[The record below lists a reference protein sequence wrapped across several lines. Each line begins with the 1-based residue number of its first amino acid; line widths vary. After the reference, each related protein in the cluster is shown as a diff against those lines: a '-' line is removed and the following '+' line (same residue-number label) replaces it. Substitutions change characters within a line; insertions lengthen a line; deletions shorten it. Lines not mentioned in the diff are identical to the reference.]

1 VSTSPDAATN
11 ETPDDAADPV
21 ARDIAARDPQTDD
34 TVAGE
39 QVLADDPAAPEPK
52 VAPDPDELLSRE

>member
-1 VSTSPDAATN
+1 VSTTPDAAAS
-11 ETPDDAADPV
+11 ETPGDTDPV

-34 TVAGE
+34 AVAGE

-52 VAPDPDELLSRE
+52 VAPDPDELESRD